1 MNGYE
6 SLFKFIRSRKQE
18 IGESMLYG
26 NIKNMEHYR
35 QLVGNVEALQMIE
48 DEMKKILEK
57 VREDL

>member
-6 SLFKFIRSRKQE
+6 ALFKFIRGRKQE

-35 QLVGNVEALQMIE
+35 QLVGNVEALQMVE